1 MVCCKLSS
9 MVQIVSFRR
18 PLSFHTLQVPFVYQ
32 FCNMQS
38 ALFTTPL
45 PLVLIP
51 PNDRVCS
58 ICLEPYIEPSQPA
71 ATQQDQQG
79 EWAVRV
85 ELVAETSG
93 LRRCCGHIIGKQC
106 LEAHIRS
113 SGPWKR
119 RCPLCRALWFQ
130 ESRLQAEQTQITSRQ
145 QAQPESQTVVGSRPL
160 LRSTGQN
167 RSRSPQN
174 EWGESSTSQEL
185 YAQHLASF
193 TQRVRDKLEIKDG
206 SDEVG
211 KSLEEVE
218 QVLGDFY
225 NRSGVAETRWP
236 SI

>member
-1 MVCCKLSS
+1 M
-9 MVQIVSFRR
+9 SFGR
-18 PLSFHTLQVPFVYQ
+18 PLSFLTLQAPFVYQ
-32 FCNMQS
+32 LCNMQG

-45 PLVLIP
+45 PLLLIP

-58 ICLEPYIEPSQPA
+58 ICPEPYIEPSQPA
-71 ATQQDQQG
+71 AAQQDQQG

-93 LRRCCGHIIGKQC
+93 LRRCCGHVIGKQC

-130 ESRLQAEQTQITSRQ
+130 ESRLQAEETQTTSRQ
-145 QAQPESQTVVGSRPL
+145 QAQAEGQTIVLSRHTL
-160 LRSTGQN
+160 LNNGQY
-167 RSRSPQN
+167 SPRGPRN
-174 EWGESSTSQEL
+174 EWGQSSTSQEA
-185 YAQHLASF
+185 YAQHLANF
-193 TQRVRDKLEIKDG
+193 TQRVREKLKINDG

-218 QVLGDFY
+218 QILGEFY
-225 NRSGVAETRWP
+225 N
-236 SI
+236 